1 MACSER
7 VNKYERDFT
16 MKKLIQSEEVMI
28 VALSIYLFS
37 LLNQPWWLFLVL
49 LLVPDIFM
57 LGYIIDTKIGAIIYN
72 IGHHRGISVAIFLL
86 GMVLQ
91 LNVVSLIGVILF
103 AHSSMDRIFGYGL
116 KFSDAFTHTH
126 MDNI

>member
-1 MACSER
+1 
-7 VNKYERDFT
+7 
-16 MKKLIQSEEVMI
+16 MKKMIQSEEVMI
-28 VALSIYLFS
+28 FALSIYLFS